1 MAACIK
7 IFNETIYISFT
18 GTPKP
23 NFYTVT
29 LLTKHVTQ
37 VEIAFP
43 NVLNG
48 PNLRYMYM
56 YIYAIV
62 TKKKTTRFTVPQLL
76 TLQMQKKN

>member
-18 GTPKP
+18 NTSKP

-29 LLTKHVTQ
+29 LLTKCVTQ
-37 VEIAFP
+37 VEVAFP

-62 TKKKTTRFTVPQLL
+62 TKKKTKIFTVPQLL
-76 TLQMQKKN
+76 TLQMQKQN

>member
-18 GTPKP
+18 NTSKP

-29 LLTKHVTQ
+29 LLTKRVTQ
-37 VEIAFP
+37 VEVAFP

-56 YIYAIV
+56 YMYIYAIV
-62 TKKKTTRFTVPQLL
+62 TKFFSY
-76 TLQMQKKN
+76 